1 MKRKLLVYFITL
13 SLVFIMAILGINFYV
28 VNKTSSRIISLDDAS
43 KLENIDAVL
52 VLGCRANADGPSLML
67 KRRLDKSLEVY
78 EKLDTKLLVSGD
90 HGHFEYDE
98 VNTMRNYILNKNIN
112 SKDIFMDHAG
122 FSTYDS
128 IYRAKEIFGCSN
140 IIIVTQEYHLYRAL
154 YIAESLSINA
164 YGVKADEVTSG
175 QLKRDIREILA
186 RDKDYFKVKFKPKS
200 TYVGEKI
207 SIKGDGNVTVDWYFL
222 YINFK

>member
-78 EKLDTKLLVSGD
+78 EKLDTKLLV
-90 HGHFEYDE
+90 
-98 VNTMRNYILNKNIN
+98 
-112 SKDIFMDHAG
+112 
-122 FSTYDS
+122 
-128 IYRAKEIFGCSN
+128 
-140 IIIVTQEYHLYRAL
+140 
-154 YIAESLSINA
+154 
-164 YGVKADEVTSG
+164 
-175 QLKRDIREILA
+175 
-186 RDKDYFKVKFKPKS
+186 
-200 TYVGEKI
+200 
-207 SIKGDGNVTVDWYFL
+207 
-222 YINFK
+222 